1 MVITPGPGVLACVSR
16 ALASGFNKAVFV
28 VLGIVVGDMFFLIMA
43 IYGLSAIAEVLG
55 GVFMVVK
62 YCGAAYLIWLGY
74 RTWTSKVDAHT
85 PRPGEANSRKSCFL
99 SGLTITLGNP
109 KAIVFYLSVLPVFLD
124 LRNLTHSDVLITVS
138 IVILTLGTVLFS
150 YSYAADL
157 VRNFLR
163 SEGALRTVRRCSGTV
178 MISAGVAI
186 VIRD

>member
-1 MVITPGPGVLACVSR
+1 MVITPGPGVMACVSR
-16 ALASGFNKAVFV
+16 ALTSGFKKAVFV
-28 VLGIVVGDMFFLIMA
+28 VMGIVVGDMFFLVMA
-43 IYGLSAIAEVLG
+43 IYGLSAIAEILG

-74 RTWTSKVDAHT
+74 RTWTSKIDVHA
-85 PRPGEANSRKSCFL
+85 PRPNEANSRKSCFL

-109 KAIVFYLSVLPVFLD
+109 KAIVFYLSLLPAFLD
-124 LRNLTHSDVLITVS
+124 LRNLNHSEVLTTAS
-138 IVILTLGTVLFS
+138 IVVLTLGTVLFS

-163 SEGALRTVRRCSGTV
+163 SERALCRVRRCSGTV
-178 MISAGVAI
+178 MISAGVAM